1 MHLLHLCIQILTCV
15 SVCVFLFF
23 GVSIFA
29 KDLARMGYS
38 TAVAPAV
45 GLNDLASSAADS
57 SGGSS
62 S

>member
-1 MHLLHLCIQILTCV
+1 
-15 SVCVFLFF
+15 
-23 GVSIFA
+23 
-29 KDLARMGYS
+29 MGYS